1 MISKKAAHL
10 QELLE
15 RNGLLKKAQEVTHK
29 SLQASQPTIG
39 NEMQKETEEGNPGA
53 PGAEFASDK
62 NVDAEI
68 KGTIEVA
75 PKKLKIEG
83 DDQVAAKSVL
93 NETGSSVEVMASCGT
108 PTELT
113 KSEALNQ
120 KLNAVVDSELK
131 KQAAYQQQVDAY
143 YTENPPTATETMH
156 KIAALAASKNETERE
171 ALAQDI
177 EVDFV
182 KLAKYNPL
190 FGAACQHIMMTKMA
204 AEIDALADA
213 EGIAPE
219 QAAEALDAAIA
230 NDPEA
235 AEEMNNEVEGE
246 ALSDLAD
253 AEGDTMDLMDGLD
266 DMAAQASEQL
276 GTEIT
281 SDDIIAAAEDVVAQA
296 EEMGVE
302 PEDLIQAA
310 AEQMAEGDGED
321 ITEEDVAEAE
331 SFIQAAAE
339 EGISPEELLQAIA
352 QTDGE
357 GEAAP
362 AEEAAAEEAPAE
374 ETAAEEPAAEQGAEE
389 SSEDQDMEKEACLK
403 KLASTKRGANLA
415 KILGAR

>member
-15 RNGLLKKAQEVTHK
+15 RNGLLKKAQAQEQEVKHK
-29 SLQASQPTIG
+29 DLEASQPTIG

-53 PGAEFASDK
+53 PGANFASDK

-108 PTELT
+108 PTQLT

-120 KLNAVVDSELK
+120 KLNAVVDNELK
-131 KQAAYQQQVDAY
+131 KEAAYQQQVDAY
-143 YTENPPTATETMH
+143 YTANPPSATETMY
-156 KIAALAASKNETERE
+156 KIAALANSENEAEKE
-171 ALAQDI
+171 MLAQDI

-190 FGAACQHIMMTKMA
+190 FGAACEHVMLRKMA
-204 AEIDALADA
+204 TEIDALAEA

-230 NDPEA
+230 EDPEA
-235 AEEMNNEVEGE
+235 AAEMNNEVQGE

-253 AEGDTMDLMDGLD
+253 AQGDTMDLMAGLD

-276 GTEIT
+276 GADIT

-296 EEMGVE
+296 EQMGVE

-310 AEQMAEGDGED
+310 AEQMAAGEGEEISD
-321 ITEEDVAEAE
+321 EDVAQAE
-331 SFIQAAAE
+331 QFIQEAAE
-339 EGISPEELLQAIA
+339 QGVSPEELMEAVA
-352 QTDGE
+352 QMQGDQGDAMPAE
-357 GEAAP
+357 EEAAP
-362 AEEAAAEEAPAE
+362 EEAPAE
-374 ETAAEEPAAEQGAEE
+374 
-389 SSEDQDMEKEACLK
+389 DMEKEACLK

-415 KILGAR
+415 KILEAKKK

>member
-29 SLQASQPTIG
+29 SLDASQPTIG

-53 PGAEFASDK
+53 PGANFASDK

-68 KGTIEVA
+68 KDTIEVA

-93 NETGSSVEVMASCGT
+93 NQTGSSVDVMASCGT
-108 PTELT
+108 PTELV

-120 KLNAVVDSELK
+120 KLNAVIDTEMR
-131 KQAAYQQQVDAY
+131 KQAAVQTQVDAY
-143 YTENPPTATETMH
+143 YTANPPSATETMY
-156 KIAALAASKNETERE
+156 KIAALAHCSDEAQRE
-171 ALAQDI
+171 AIAEDI
-177 EVDFV
+177 HVDFV

-190 FGAACQHIMMTKMA
+190 FGAACEHIQLRKMA
-204 AEIDALADA
+204 AEIDALAEA
-213 EGIAPE
+213 EGITPE
-219 QAAEALDAAIA
+219 EAAEALDASVV

-235 AEEMNNEVEGE
+235 AEEMNNEVQGE

-253 AEGDTMDLMDGLD
+253 AEGDTMELMGGLD
-266 DMAAQASEQL
+266 EMAAQASEQL

-281 SDDIIAAAEDVVAQA
+281 AEDIISAAEDVVAQA

-310 AEQMAEGDGED
+310 AEQMAQDNGEQ
-321 ITEEDVAEAE
+321 ITDEDV
-331 SFIQAAAE
+331 AAAE
-339 EGISPEELLQAIA
+339 EFIQQAAEEGVSPEELMEAIA
-352 QTDGE
+352 QMEDSQGE
-357 GEAAP
+357 AP
-362 AEEAAAEEAPAE
+362 AEEAPA
-374 ETAAEEPAAEQGAEE
+374 
-389 SSEDQDMEKEACLK
+389 DQDMEKEACLK

-415 KILGAR
+415 KILEAKKK